1 MRSTQQ
7 PAYRFMLRRLVAAR
21 SSRGLTQTE
30 VADRLHIP
38 QSRVSDIER
47 GQRRIDPIELSAFA
61 KLYRKRLDW
70 FVP

>member
-1 MRSTQQ
+1 
-7 PAYRFMLRRLVAAR
+7 
-21 SSRGLTQTE
+21 
-30 VADRLHIP
+30 
-38 QSRVSDIER
+38 VSDIER